1 MQIQIIL
8 AVAFGGAVGAVG
20 RYLAVT
26 QVSHWLGSG
35 FPYGTLAV
43 NVVGSFIMGALIEVF
58 ALVWSPSQVLRA
70 FLTVGCLGA
79 FTTFSTFSME
89 TILLVERGETGQAAI
104 YALASVVLSVLG
116 FFAGLQLFRAVL
128 A

>member
-8 AVAFGGAVGAVG
+8 AVALGGAIGAVG

-35 FPYGTLAV
+35 FPYGTLMV
-43 NVVGSFIMGALIEVF
+43 NVVGSFIMGALIETF
-58 ALVWSPSQVLRA
+58 AVAWSPSQTTRA

-89 TILLVERGETGQAAI
+89 TVLLVERGETGPAAI

-116 FFAGLQLFRAVL
+116 FFAGLHMFRAFL